1 MLRRTYSRF
10 IFETIGDSRV
20 FHHQRFINDLQT
32 DCPTC
37 KSCVETREP
46 YSQHWNNDYG
56 AGTSHQIKMSP
67 VERLLL
73 KRIETERIEAFMLC
87 NGSVSGR
94 TNDFLLEAGM
104 EAVPQLLRFLSF
116 GAAKLEV
123 TIGFYVN
130 VKKERMYYES
140 SAMSV
145 EHHLDIM
152 ESVDMLFSM
161 LLEKISNYVLLQQR
175 VPLEACVIKRMKVTV
190 KRHVSPISVQWRS
203 TARLPLQ
210 YRVKNSDIGTD
221 NRAHID
227 TVLAQICQ
235 SPSHKFNVVLLPDA
249 LQANFYCFR
258 VCTSTKELYAVP
270 YLLRTDDVDNTPTFL
285 IHSDIAGNF
294 QGLQVIRNV
303 RKFLR
308 ADGQDRVFECRK
320 CKSRFGDR
328 VQFALHKR
336 IDCGRGFMVWH
347 IEEDAIELHHNCLP
361 LPKAYFKHDWFGL
374 GTKKTEK
381 LH

>member
-10 IFETIGDSRV
+10 IFETIGDSRI
-20 FHHQRFINDLQT
+20 FHHQRFVNDLQI

-37 KSCVETREP
+37 TSCVETREP
-46 YSQHWNNDYG
+46 YSRHWQNDHA
-56 AGTSHQIKMSP
+56 AGTSHQIKMGP
-67 VERLLL
+67 DERLLL

-87 NGSVSGR
+87 DGSVSGR

-140 SAMSV
+140 SPMIV
-145 EHHLDIM
+145 EHHLDIV

-175 VPLEACVIKRMKVTV
+175 VPLEACVIRRMKVTV
-190 KRHVSPISVQWRS
+190 KRHSNPISVQWRS
-203 TARLPLQ
+203 TAKLPLQ
-210 YRVKNSDIGTD
+210 YRVKRLDTGTD
-221 NRAHID
+221 NATIF
-227 TVLAQICQ
+227 AEICQ
-235 SPSHKFNVVLLPDA
+235 SPRDIFHIGLLPDA
-249 LQANFYCFR
+249 LQVNLYCFR
-258 VCTSTKELYAVP
+258 VCASTKELYAVP
-270 YLLRTDDVDNTPTFL
+270 YLIRHDDVENTPTFV
-285 IHSDIAGNF
+285 IHTDIAGHF
-294 QGLQVIRNV
+294 RGLQEIRNV

-308 ADGQDRVFECRK
+308 ADRQDRVFECRK

-328 VQFALHKR
+328 VQFALHKQ

-347 IEEDAIELHHNCLP
+347 LEEDAIELHHNCLP
-361 LPKAYFKHDWFGL
+361 LPKGYFKHDWFGL
-374 GTKKTEK
+374 GTNTTIK
-381 LH
+381 